1 MRNIIRNFAKQISL
15 KIISLITLIKK
26 SGIKKNLTKIKLYMR
41 NSISG
46 NKKIVVGVTLV
57 ILFVITTAT
66 VVTRHND
73 KVSKIQ
79 KQREE
84 QQLLSQTRNLHSEL
98 SNISM
103 EIADVQRQLQSGDEK
118 DIQSIEKTLMA
129 LSDQVKTIAD
139 SSNTIIEKAI
149 EMNTHKLQKQLGN
162 IQTQLTEIKDH
173 KEKVS
178 IVSPEELGFEVVD
191 IFNMDHENIV
201 SIHYGAHTVPIVE
214 GENIAG
220 WKLVHV
226 SFNDQKAE
234 FVNDKNQHVIVNLNT
249 PKS

>member
-1 MRNIIRNFAKQISL
+1 MKNLLINLAKKIRL
-15 KIISLITLIKK
+15 KIENLVNFLKQKDWK
-26 SGIKKNLTKIKLYMR
+26 SYFGRVKFDKGMLNTRKR
-41 NSISG
+41 
-46 NKKIVVGVTLV
+46 KIVAISAASILV
-57 ILFVITTAT
+57 LFFVALIFHH
-66 VVTRHND
+66 RE
-73 KVSKIQ
+73 KVEKIEKK
-79 KQREE
+79 KQE
-84 QQLLSQTRNLHSEL
+84 QLILSQTSNLHSEL
-98 SNISM
+98 SNISIK
-103 EIADVQRQLQSGDEK
+103 IADVQKKLQSGDEK
-118 DIQSIEKTLMA
+118 DIQSIEKTLTT

-149 EMNTHKLQKQLGN
+149 ELNTHKLQQQLGN

-173 KEKVS
+173 KDKVS
-178 IVSPEELGFEVVD
+178 IVSPDQLGFEVVD

-201 SIHYGAHTVPIVE
+201 SIHYGAHTVPLVE

-220 WKLVHV
+220 WKLAHV